1 MGVMANLGYGFALV
15 LAIEVIVTFSNVA
28 TSYLLPGGETWQELV
43 SGKVGQ

>member
-15 LAIEVIVTFSNVA
+15 LAIEVIVTVSNVG
-28 TSYLLPGGETWQELV
+28 TSYLFPSGQTWQEFV